1 MLKLAGSLCVLS
13 AGGLVWFQRRAAL
26 WREMEALRALA
37 AELER
42 MAGGIRLDRA
52 PVPRLLARAGLGRN
66 GDAAGF
72 FQSVSEGLRRGNP
85 LTEAWRDAAAVLP
98 LTDGDRRT
106 VAELGVSL
114 TGDEA
119 QACKGIDLVNTY
131 LRKRYEELEKRRP
144 ERERQSTA
152 LCFSA
157 AALVIILLI

>member
-1 MLKLAGSLCVLS
+1 MLKLLGSLCVLS

-26 WREMEALRALA
+26 QREMEALRALS
-37 AELER
+37 AELEQ

-52 PVPRLLARAGLGRN
+52 PVPRLLAQAGAGRN
-66 GDAAGF
+66 KDAAAF
-72 FQSVSEGLRRGNP
+72 FRSVSDGLRRGKS
-85 LTEAWRDAAAVLP
+85 LAEAWRDAAAALP

-114 TGDEA
+114 TGDES
-119 QACKGIDLVNTY
+119 QACKGIYLVNTY
-131 LRKRYEELEKRRP
+131 LRKRYGELEKRQP
-144 ERERQSTA
+144 EWERQSTA

>member
-1 MLKLAGSLCVLS
+1 MLKLLGSLCVLA
-13 AGGLVWFQRRAAL
+13 AGGLVWVQRHAAL
-26 WREMEALRALA
+26 RREMEALRTLTE
-37 AELER
+37 ELER
-42 MAGGIRLDRA
+42 MASGIRLDRA

-66 GDAAGF
+66 GDASAF
-72 FQSVSEGLRRGNP
+72 FRSVSDGLCRGKS
-85 LTEAWRDAAAVLP
+85 LAEAWRDAAAVLP

-119 QACKGIDLVNTY
+119 QACKGIDLVNIY
-131 LRKRYEELEKRRP
+131 LRKRYGELERQRP

>member
-1 MLKLAGSLCVLS
+1 MLKLVGSLCVLS

-26 WREMEALRALA
+26 RREMEVLRALA
-37 AELER
+37 AALDR

-52 PVPRLLARAGLGRN
+52 PVPRLLAQAAAGRN
-66 GDAAGF
+66 RDAAVF
-72 FQSVSEGLRRGNP
+72 FRSVSEGLHRGNP
-85 LTEAWRDAAAVLP
+85 LTEAWQDAAAGLP
-98 LTDGDRRT
+98 LSGEDRRA

-131 LRKRYEELEKRRP
+131 LRKRYGELEKGRP